1 MGEKQQ
7 IQLIEIDYRND
18 IIQWSYPKH
27 KRALYHVN
35 HGITGL
41 YLDGLFPVSLFIYIY
56 NSKEFRKELKED
68 FNLYPSEFIYKLIG
82 VSVTEFY

>member
-7 IQLIEIDYRND
+7 IQLIEIDYSND

-35 HGITGL
+35 LGSTGL
-41 YLDGLFPVSLFIYIY
+41 YLDGLFIYIYIY
-56 NSKEFRKELKED
+56 NSKEFRIELKGD

-82 VSVTEFY
+82 LSVTEFY